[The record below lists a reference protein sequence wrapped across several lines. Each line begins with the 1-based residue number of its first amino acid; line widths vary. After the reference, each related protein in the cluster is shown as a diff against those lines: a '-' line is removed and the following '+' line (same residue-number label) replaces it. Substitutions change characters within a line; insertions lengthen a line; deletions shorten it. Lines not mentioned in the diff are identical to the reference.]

1 MHKYFLIFTLLVL
14 TVNGS
19 SQILNSISLKE
30 RINESDLIVCGEVSD
45 SYSFWDNNQRNIY
58 TSYRIKVFKVL
69 KGSEITDP
77 DVIIK
82 GGVVDNI
89 WQSVSTSVELE
100 KGDMG
105 CFILKNLNAGNEI
118 LNNPQGKYILSGGI
132 DGFFKLKYKVDS
144 VLINLPATDKEICE
158 FLERTQIQNTS
169 LKNTENVHMKSSSA
183 THTITGISPKIA
195 TAGTGSLLN
204 IYGAGFGATQG
215 SGMVWFVSADKPGYI
230 FTNDGFEIKLW
241 SDTLIRLIIP
251 DEAATGNVSV
261 NINGDYVNSPE
272 ILTIR
277 YSYSNNN
284 NKPYILINTDQ
295 AGGYTWHFNTNLN
308 SNISAGKL
316 VKEFIE
322 KWVCATQI
330 PWKTGETTDA
340 TSGRDGLCTI
350 SFGTIE
356 SGLGVTSSFS
366 EGVVINSM
374 VTEWVVKEFD
384 IVFKDG
390 ANWCFDRG
398 NMLPSQYDFQSV
410 VLHELAHAHLI
421 GHVNDNMDLM
431 HAVISPQSIRDISST
446 NAECG
451 MYILNKSLSFSNNS
465 YRTIILSEQKIA
477 GTPGSITGNAVVCA
491 GQNSIAYSIPAIA
504 NATSYIWTL
513 PSGATGTS
521 TTNSIT
527 VNYGSN
533 AVSGDLSV
541 KGSNSCGTGSPSA
554 LAITVNKI
562 PASAGTITGSAV
574 VCEGQNSVIYSVPS
588 IEKATS
594 YTWTLPGGAT
604 GLSTEN
610 TITINYGLSS
620 TSGNL
625 TVKGSNSC
633 GIGTSSTLAI
643 TVKKKPTT
651 PTILLTDNILHS
663 DVSSGNQWYYQN
675 ALIPGATYQ
684 NYGVTKD
691 GDYYVVVT
699 LSGCSSDASN
709 TIQAI
714 LTGIENPITN
724 EIIKVYPNPVSNEL
738 IIEIEGNNEKLN
750 FEILNA
756 LGKIIFKGVLVEKT
770 TVPTT
775 DFAYGFYF
783 VKIGNG
789 KTFNFKKIIKE

>member
-1 MHKYFLIFTLLVL
+1 
-14 TVNGS
+14 VNGS
-19 SQILNSISLKE
+19 SQILKSVSLEEKI
-30 RINESDLIVCGEVSD
+30 RESDLIVCGEVSD
-45 SYSFWDNNQRNIY
+45 HYSFWDNTQRNIY

-82 GGVVDNI
+82 GGIVDNI
-89 WQSVSTSVELE
+89 RQSVSTSAELE

-118 LNNPQGKYILSGGI
+118 LNNSLGKYILSGGRE
-132 DGFFKLKYKVDS
+132 GFLKLKYKMDS
-144 VLINLPATDKEICE
+144 ILINLPATDKEICE
-158 FLERTQIQNTS
+158 FLERMQVQNTS
-169 LKNTENVHMKSSSA
+169 LENTENLHMKSSSA
-183 THTITGISPKIA
+183 THTITGIAPKIA

-204 IYGAGFGATQG
+204 IYGHGFGIAQG
-215 SGMVWFVSADKPGYI
+215 TGTVWFVSADKPAYI
-230 FTNDGFEIKLW
+230 FTSDGFEIKQW

-251 DEAATGNVSV
+251 YDAATGNVSV
-261 NINGDYVNSPE
+261 NINGEYVYSPE

-295 AGGYTWHFNTNLN
+295 AGGYTWHLNANLN
-308 SNISAGKL
+308 SNTSAGKL
-316 VKEFIE
+316 TKESIE

-340 TSGRDGLCTI
+340 TSSRDGLCTI
-350 SFGTIE
+350 SFGTVE

-366 EGVVINSM
+366 EGVVNNSV

-390 ANWCFDRG
+390 ANWCFDRE
-398 NMLPSQYDFQSV
+398 NILPSQFDFQSV

-431 HAVISPQSIRDISST
+431 HAVISPQSFRDISST

-451 MYILNKSLSFSNNS
+451 IYILNKSLSFSNNN
-465 YRTIILSEQKIA
+465 YRTIILSEQNIA
-477 GTPGSITGNAVVCA
+477 GTPGSIIGNAVVCA

-533 AVSGDLSV
+533 ATSGDISV

-554 LAITVNKI
+554 LAITVNNI

-574 VCEGQNSVIYSVPS
+574 VCEGQNSVIYTVPS

-594 YTWTLPGGAT
+594 YVWSLPGGAT
-604 GLSTEN
+604 GLSIAN

-620 TSGNL
+620 TSGNI

-643 TVKKKPTT
+643 IVKNRPVT
-651 PTILLTDNILHS
+651 PIITLTDNILHS
-663 DVSSGNQWYYQN
+663 DASSGNQWYYQN
-675 ALIPGATYQ
+675 TLIPGATYQ
-684 NYGVTKD
+684 NYTVTNN
-691 GDYYVVVT
+691 GDYYAVVT

-714 LTGIENPITN
+714 QTGIVDPNTYG
-724 EIIKVYPNPVSNEL
+724 IIKVYPNPVSNEL
-738 IIEIEGNNEKLN
+738 IIEIEGNNEKLY

-756 LGKIIFKGVLVEKT
+756 IGQVVFKGNLVEKT
-770 TVPTT
+770 VVQTNN
-775 DFAYGFYF
+775 FAPGFYF

-789 KTFNFKKIIKE
+789 KTFDFKKIIKE